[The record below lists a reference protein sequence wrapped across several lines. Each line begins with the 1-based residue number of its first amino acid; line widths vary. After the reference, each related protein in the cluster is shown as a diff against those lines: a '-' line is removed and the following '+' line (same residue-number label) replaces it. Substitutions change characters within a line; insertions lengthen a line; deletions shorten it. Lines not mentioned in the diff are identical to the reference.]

1 MQAEKKKGLG
11 KQTNTTHL
19 KYIYGPIS
27 LKEEDLL
34 VHNNKKQVSRFKGRL
49 FLMYRCHWH
58 CQYVVALAHWHC
70 HGSTK

>member
-34 VHNNKKQVSRFKGRL
+34 VHNNKKQVSRFKGRRL
-49 FLMYRCHWH
+49 FLM
-58 CQYVVALAHWHC
+58 
-70 HGSTK
+70 